1 MDFFRT
7 RRIIAEG
14 NSSRYPGSDH
24 FPMMMAW
31 HPKPI
36 NRTGQDFPL
45 GFPSLVEPGECFD
58 ACSAVQYMLSTGMFQ
73 RRLCRGE
80 CNQIAQSQHINHVQS
95 NSNISN
101 RTLPSTSTFEYESA
115 ISGGIG
121 IDASR
126 VRIALFTPPC
136 TMYRNSE
143 DRALSSTPAPQD
155 SSTSHAAGTK
165 KRTCAVESGQESAT
179 RPSKR
184 AQTAEKNLPPPDPQS
199 APSYADRLMT
209 GVAYSQRASAFAPV
223 AGSTRQ
229 DPARCAVT
237 SMACGAVAGGPAP
250 AASSSRSS
258 AISIAQL
265 LS

>member
-14 NSSRYPGSDH
+14 NSIRYSGSDL
-24 FPMMMAW
+24 FPMMMSW

-45 GFPSLVEPGECFD
+45 GFPFLVEPGNYFK
-58 ACSAVQYMLSTGMFQ
+58 ACSAVQYIRSTGIFH
-73 RRLCRGE
+73 RKLCRAE
-80 CNQIAQSQHINHVQS
+80 CNQSAQSQHIGHDQS
-95 NSNISN
+95 NSNTSN
-101 RTLPSTSTFEYESA
+101 RTLPLTSTFDCEA
-115 ISGGIG
+115 AMFGGIG
-121 IDASR
+121 IDASDFR
-126 VRIALFTPPC
+126 TALLTPPR
-136 TMYRNSE
+136 TVFRNSE
-143 DRALSSTPAPQD
+143 DRALSSPPAPQD

-165 KRTCAVESGQESAT
+165 KRTCAVESGQESAA

-184 AQTAEKNLPPPDPQS
+184 AQTVEKNLPPPDPQS

-209 GVAYSQRASAFAPV
+209 GVAYSQRASAFAPI

-229 DPARCAVT
+229 DPARCAVAST
-237 SMACGAVAGGPAP
+237 AGGAVASGPAQ
-250 AASSSRSS
+250 AAPSSRSA
-258 AISIAQL
+258 AISIARL